1 MLPQPPYFFRI
12 CRNTKHCAESGAI
25 VQSAL
30 GILFAG
36 RSQKKTALQSEGGLK
51 HFASSNKKSRQKIAG
66 KKINTGT
73 VSESPPHRAWVIT
86 VIVRQ
91 AVLLALD
98 HSSPKPSQ
106 DLRPSGVS
114 WVHSP
119 IQWRDRAG
127 VAPDFPIKPLRAP
140 IPNMKLS
147 RKSEYFRLLFWHHSV
162 DLSTPDFHYPK

>member
-1 MLPQPPYFFRI
+1 MNLHPAKRCTIREPKKIASRGG
-12 CRNTKHCAESGAI
+12 RLS
-25 VQSAL
+25 SAL
-30 GILFAG
+30 WILP
-36 RSQKKTALQSEGGLK
+36 
-51 HFASSNKKSRQKIAG
+51 NKNPGKINAG
-66 KKINTGT
+66 KKFNTGA
-73 VSESPPHRAWVIT
+73 VSESPPHRAWVKT